1 MTCRNGESRMVHP
14 PNTETPREL
23 VAARR
28 PECSDPFGDGSNFQ
42 IDGSVKLIIFARIC
56 KSAAHFSTGSAD
68 EHHPRHRD

>member
-28 PECSDPFGDGSNFQ
+28 PECSDPFGDGSNS
-42 IDGSVKLIIFARIC
+42 ILIGSMKIVQFMRLVN
-56 KSAAHFSTGSAD
+56 AAVFLRRNGSANVGS
-68 EHHPRHRD
+68 ER